1 MNVRS
6 AEPRDFE
13 AVTRLL
19 EELGRATVTD
29 ETRDRCREIYASQVS
44 DPTADHLVAENDD
57 GEIVGFC
64 SLHFRN
70 RLNHPTPQAW
80 VPDLIISDSLRRTGI
95 GQALLDHAEQRAID
109 RGCWEITLESAHHR
123 REAHRFYAAFGMRD
137 AGLFFRKLLG

>member
-1 MNVRS
+1 MKVRS
-6 AEPRDFE
+6 AEPRDFD
-13 AVTRLL
+13 AVTALL
-19 EELGRATVTD
+19 ELLGRTPVTD
-29 ETRDRCREIYASQVS
+29 ATRDRCREVYAAQVS
-44 DPTADHLVAENDD
+44 DLTADHLVAENDD

-80 VPDLIISDSLRRTGI
+80 VPDLIVTDSLRGTGI
-95 GQALLDHAEQRAID
+95 GRALLERAESRAIE

-123 REAHRFYAAFGMRD
+123 REAHRFYAGFGMRD

>member
-1 MNVRS
+1 MKVRS
-6 AEPRDFE
+6 AEPRDFD
-13 AVTRLL
+13 AVTLLL
-19 EELGRATVTD
+19 EELGRATVTE
-29 ETRDRCREIYASQVS
+29 ETRDRCREIYAAQVS
-44 DPTADHLVAENDD
+44 ESGSDHLVAENEE

-80 VPDLIISDSLRRTGI
+80 VPDLIVTEKLRGTGV
-95 GQALLDHAEQRAID
+95 GKELLDHAEQRAIE

-123 REAHRFYAAFGMRD
+123 REAHRFYAGFGMRD

>member
-6 AEPRDFE
+6 AEPRDFDS
-13 AVTRLL
+13 VTRLL

-29 ETRDRCREIYASQVS
+29 ETRDRCREIYAAQVS
-44 DPTADHLVAENDD
+44 DPTADHLVAENED

-70 RLNHPTPQAW
+70 RLNHATPQAW
-80 VPDLIISDSLRRTGI
+80 VPDLIITDSLRRTGI
-95 GQALLDHAEQRAID
+95 GQALLDHAEQRAIE

-123 REAHRFYAAFGMRD
+123 REAHRFYASFGMRD

>member
-1 MNVRS
+1 MKIRS
-6 AEPRDFE
+6 AEPHDFE
-13 AVTRLL
+13 AVTLLL

-29 ETRDRCREIYASQVS
+29 ETRDRCREIYAAQVS
-44 DPTADHLVAENDD
+44 EPGSDHLVAEDDD
-57 GEIVGFC
+57 GGIVGFC

-80 VPDLIISDSLRRTGI
+80 VPDLVVVERLRGTGI
-95 GQALLDHAEQRAID
+95 GNELLAHAERRAIE

-123 REAHRFYAAFGMRD
+123 REAHKFYAAFGMRD

>member
-1 MNVRS
+1 MRVRS
-6 AEPRDFE
+6 AEPRDFD
-13 AVTRLL
+13 AVTSLL
-19 EELGRATVTD
+19 EELGRNVVTD
-29 ETRDRCREIYASQVS
+29 ETRDRCREIYAAQVS
-44 DPTADHLVAENDD
+44 EPGSDHLVAESED

-80 VPDLIISDSLRRTGI
+80 VPDLIVRDALRRTGI
-95 GQALLDHAEQRAID
+95 GKALLEHAERRAIE

-123 REAHRFYAAFGMRD
+123 REAHRFYADFGMRD

>member
-6 AEPRDFE
+6 AEPRDFDS
-13 AVTRLL
+13 VTRLL

>member
-6 AEPRDFE
+6 AEPRDFD
-13 AVTRLL
+13 AVVLLL

-29 ETRDRCREIYASQVS
+29 ETRDRCREIYAAQVS
-44 DPTADHLVAENDD
+44 DTGSDHLVAENET

-70 RLNHPTPQAW
+70 RLNHSTPQAW
-80 VPDLIISDSLRRTGI
+80 VPDLIVTEKLRG
-95 GQALLDHAEQRAID
+95 GGVGKALLDHAEQRAIE

-123 REAHRFYAAFGMRD
+123 REAHRFYADFGMRD

>member
-6 AEPRDFE
+6 AEPRDFD

-80 VPDLIISDSLRRTGI
+80 VPDLIIRDSLRRTGI

>member
-1 MNVRS
+1 MRVRS
-6 AEPRDFE
+6 AEPRDFD
-13 AVTRLL
+13 AVTSLL
-19 EELGRATVTD
+19 EELGRNVVTD
-29 ETRDRCREIYASQVS
+29 ATRDRCREIYAAQVS
-44 DPTADHLVAENDD
+44 EPGSDHLVAESED

-80 VPDLIISDSLRRTGI
+80 VPDLIVRDALRRTGI
-95 GQALLDHAEQRAID
+95 GKALLEHAERRAIE

-123 REAHRFYAAFGMRD
+123 REAHRFYADFGMRD

>member
-6 AEPRDFE
+6 AEPRDFD
-13 AVTRLL
+13 AVTLLL

-29 ETRDRCREIYASQVS
+29 ETRDRCREIYAAQVS
-44 DPTADHLVAENDD
+44 DPGCDHLVVENDE

-70 RLNHPTPQAW
+70 RLNHSTPQAW
-80 VPDLIISDSLRRTGI
+80 VPDLIVSDPLRGSGI
-95 GQALLDHAEQRAID
+95 GKALLEHAESRAIE

-123 REAHRFYAAFGMRD
+123 REAHRFYAGFGMRD